1 MPRSFDR
8 RSPAWLGLLGVVATS
23 LGALGCPGTLDPA
36 LVNNSSGT
44 AGASGTMGT
53 GGSAGGCTGTSA
65 GDALITSKCAVSGCH
80 TTADAPIAGAGL
92 DLTVDATIGS
102 RLVGVTS
109 PGDSSAGSAC
119 GGNTE
124 PYLIPGVTPATGLL
138 IQKIGTS
145 PNCSQSETPPCC
157 GSPMP
162 FAAVT
167 LLTTTQQQCIIQW
180 ATTLITAASQ

>member
-8 RSPAWLGLLGVVATS
+8 PSPTWLGLLGVVATS

-53 GGSAGGCTGTSA
+53 GGSAGGCTGASA
-65 GDALITSKCAVSGCH
+65 GDAVITSKCAVSGCH
-80 TTADAPIAGAGL
+80 TTADAPVFGAGL

-109 PGDSSAGSAC
+109 PGDSAAGSAC

-124 PYLIPGVTPATGLL
+124 PYLIAGVAPATGLL
-138 IQKIGTS
+138 IQKIGTN

-162 FAAVT
+162 FAAAT